1 MDKYIKVGIGVMIL
15 DGNKILLGHRAK
27 DKKDT
32 GGIYEVDCWTV
43 PGGKQEYDET
53 FWEGAKREVKEE
65 TNLDVEIIGEKSYR
79 DQYITKKG
87 MKEVVYFIAK
97 KIGGELKPQ
106 IKEIQEIKW
115 VNYPYALKYI
125 TYKTT
130 KEIFKKFLE
139 EEIEFL

>member
-1 MDKYIKVGIGVMIL
+1 MEIAVKSCGCIVLDDNKVLIV
-15 DGNKILLGHRAK
+15 KQRKGHWGFPKGRMEK
-27 DKKDT
+27 N
-32 GGIYEVDCWTV
+32 
-43 PGGKQEYDET
+43 ET
-53 FWEGAKREVKEE
+53 EKETALREVKEE
-65 TNLDVEIIGEKSYR
+65 TNLDVEIIGEKSYK

-139 EEIEFL
+139 EEIEFY